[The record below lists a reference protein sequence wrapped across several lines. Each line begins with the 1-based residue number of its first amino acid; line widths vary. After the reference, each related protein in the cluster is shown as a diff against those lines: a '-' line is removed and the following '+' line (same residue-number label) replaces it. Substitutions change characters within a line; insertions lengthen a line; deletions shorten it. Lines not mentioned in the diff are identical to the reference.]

1 MLVRNAVWNLAGQ
14 ILPLIVAIAVIP
26 LLLKLMGTEG
36 FGLVAIVWTLIGYF
50 SLFDFGLGR
59 ALTKYISVE
68 LDYEKPLDI
77 ADIVLTGMYL
87 LAIIGVVV
95 GVSMWFSA
103 PWLVPHVLKVKQSDP
118 TQTVL
123 AFQLIAFAI
132 PFVVINV
139 GLRAILEGY
148 LRFDLTNLI
157 RLPFGVFTL
166 GSPAIVASLG
176 YDLPIIVLTLFV
188 GIIIMMLAY
197 IGALW
202 TSTQGKITRGGRPLW
217 SIAKKLLGFGG
228 WVSLSNFIGPILFY
242 IDRFVIS
249 AILSVAVMAYYVT
262 PYEAIT
268 KTLFLSS
275 AIAGSLFPV
284 FAKPSNIQGTGHIE
298 IMLTGA
304 RIAAMT
310 MFTFVLITACFGY
323 DLLDLWVGKEIA
335 INGTLPL
342 QILAVGVFF
351 NAIAYM
357 PYTLIQASGRA
368 DLVAKLHLAQLPVYV
383 LAMWLSVS
391 HWGLE
396 GAAFVWLGR
405 ALLEMII
412 FFAWT
417 SKMAPNNKTS
427 DNLLVYVLCG
437 AIGLAM
443 AFGLSNS
450 VISLRLIVLI
460 MALILFHSSFWFW
473 VLKPSDRLWVN
484 SRLKLIFTPTNT
496 QS

>member
-14 ILPLIVAIAVIP
+14 ILPLTVAIAVIP
-26 LLLKLMGTEG
+26 ILLKLMGTEG

-68 LDYEKPLDI
+68 LGYEKPQGI
-77 ADIVLTGMYL
+77 VDIVVTGMSL
-87 LAIIGVVV
+87 LAIIGVII
-95 GVSMWFSA
+95 GIAMWFLA
-103 PWLVPHVLKVKQSDP
+103 PWLVPHVLKVKQNDP
-118 TQTVL
+118 VQIEL
-123 AFQLIAFAI
+123 AFQLIALAI

-157 RLPFGVFTL
+157 RLPFGIFTL
-166 GSPAIVASLG
+166 GSPAIVAYLG
-176 YDLPIIVLTLFV
+176 YGLPEIVIALFA

-197 IGALW
+197 IKVLW
-202 TSTQGKITRGGRPLW
+202 TSTQGKIAKGGRPLW
-217 SIAKKLLGFGG
+217 PVAKKLLGFGG
-228 WVSLSNFIGPILFY
+228 WVSLSNFIGPIIFY

-249 AILSVAVMAYYVT
+249 AILSVAVMTYYVT

-284 FAKPSNIQGTGHIE
+284 FAKPSANQGTGHIE

-310 MFTFVLITACFGY
+310 MFTIVLITACFGY
-323 DLLDLWVGKEIA
+323 ALLDLWVGKEIA
-335 INGTLPL
+335 LNGTLPL
-342 QILAVGVFF
+342 QILSVGVFF

-357 PYTLIQASGRA
+357 PYTLLQASGRA
-368 DLVAKLHLAQLPVYV
+368 DLVAKLHLAQLPIYV

-391 HWGLE
+391 HWGLV
-396 GAAFVWLGR
+396 GAAFIWLVR

-412 FFAWT
+412 FFTWAK
-417 SKMAPNNKTS
+417 KMAHDNKTS
-427 DNLLVYVLCG
+427 DHVMIYMLCG
-437 AIGLAM
+437 AIGLM
-443 AFGLSNS
+443 IAFGLSDA
-450 VISLRLIVLI
+450 VVSLRLIILVV
-460 MALILFHSSFWFW
+460 ALILFHTYFWFR
-473 VLKPSDRLWVN
+473 VLKSSDRLWVN
-484 SRLKLIFTPTNT
+484 RRLKSIFV
-496 QS
+496 

>member
-14 ILPLIVAIAVIP
+14 ILPLTVAIAVIP
-26 LLLKLMGTEG
+26 ILLKLMGTEG

-68 LDYEKPLDI
+68 LGYEKPLDI
-77 ADIVLTGMYL
+77 ADIVVTGMSL
-87 LAIIGVVV
+87 LAIIGVVI
-95 GVSMWFSA
+95 GVAMWFTA
-103 PWLVPHVLKVKQSDP
+103 PWLVSHVLKIKQSDP
-118 TQTVL
+118 VQTEL
-123 AFQLIAFAI
+123 AFQLIALAI

-157 RLPFGVFTL
+157 RLPFGIFTL
-166 GSPAIVASLG
+166 GSPAIVVYLG
-176 YDLPIIVLTLFV
+176 YGLPEIVITLFV

-197 IGALW
+197 IRVLW
-202 TSTQGKITRGGRPLW
+202 VSTQGKIANGGRPLW
-217 SIAKKLLGFGG
+217 PIAKKLLSFGG
-228 WVSLSNFIGPILFY
+228 WVSLSNFIAPIIFY
-242 IDRFVIS
+242 VDRFVIS
-249 AILSVAVMAYYVT
+249 AILTVAVMTYYVT

-284 FAKPSNIQGTGHIE
+284 FAKPSDNQGIGHIE

-310 MFTFVLITACFGY
+310 MYTIVLITACFGY
-323 DLLDLWVGKEIA
+323 ALLNLWVGKEIA
-335 INGTLPL
+335 MNGTLPL

-368 DLVAKLHLAQLPVYV
+368 DLVAKLHLAQLPIYV

-396 GAAFVWLGR
+396 GAAFVWLSR
-405 ALLEMII
+405 AFLEMII

-417 SKMAPNNKTS
+417 EKMATNNKTS
-427 DNLLVYVLCG
+427 DHVPVYVLCG
-437 AIGLAM
+437 ALGLAM
-443 AFGLSNS
+443 AFGLSNA
-450 VISLRLIVLI
+450 VTSLRLITLI
-460 MALILFHSSFWFW
+460 AALIIFHSSFWFW
-473 VLKPSDRLWVN
+473 VLKPSDRLWVHR
-484 SRLKLIFTPTNT
+484 RLASIFINER
-496 QS
+496 